1 MHLAV
6 TSLDSSNAVNLPIH
20 ADNQSPAPI
29 SQIPLSAF
37 NIKGITGTSEVL
49 VDNQL
54 VGSAVP
60 KLHWDLSDGATEYKI
75 TIFSDDLSGVVCPM
89 QVVSAVSVYQQQQAD
104 CNLTLNT
111 WYRANITAK
120 NSTNELAAANDFY
133 RFYVRSPPITLNIGL
148 TDLDGIIGSAMLTS
162 NVNHGVGS
170 GSGIYSGWATGI
182 GDFNGDGFSD
192 IAAGKRHDDLYVIYG
207 SASGIPHNL
216 DLSTMTAAQGF
227 YYTQAGRE
235 YWGSKISAVGDLD
248 KDGFDDFIVGA
259 PDDVNPLGTGTYKGS
274 VQIIYGR
281 ADHTLGLTTANIRTF
296 WDENHLGGNLY
307 PFGDFNGD
315 GWIDLFLGAG
325 ELGWS
330 DVNGS
335 HGYVYYGKS
344 SRFSGNTY
352 TNTLTSADGFAVN
365 DSTLV
370 SWQSTVAGA
379 NLNNDGKHDLLFGN
393 YDSTERVYAVFGNTG
408 MSDNFLLT
416 SVNGTNGFYITNG
429 QANSNFSFDIG
440 DAKDINGDGFDD
452 IIISAPYF
460 DAGGKNDRGAVY
472 VFFGGPQ
479 ALWNTDTDGVISTSQ
494 LNGTNGFVIY
504 GENAGDRLGDTLD
517 GIGDFNG
524 DGFND
529 ILITS
534 PGGDSVDNLVA
545 DVGRSYVIFGGE
557 VGIKGNSN
565 ANAIFD
571 LNDLDASSGIKYFG
585 NATYDIETG
594 SPAGD
599 VNNDGFADIILST
612 GSTAQADGQIFI
624 INGF

>member
-6 TSLDSSNAVNLPIH
+6 SSLDSNNSTLQPSSP
-20 ADNQSPAPI
+20 DNQNPTPTDEI
-29 SQIPLSAF
+29 TLGAF
-37 NIKGITGTSEVL
+37 GINGITGIAEVL

-60 KLHWDLSDGATEYKI
+60 KLHWDLSSGATEYKI
-75 TIFSDDLSGVVCPM
+75 TIFSDDASTIVCPETLIG
-89 QVVSAVSVYQQQQAD
+89 AVGVFQLQQAE
-104 CNLTLNT
+104 CNLTLNI
-111 WYRANITAK
+111 WYRAQIIAK
-120 NSTNELAAANDFY
+120 NSTKELLATNNLF
-133 RFYVRSPPITLNIGL
+133 RFYVRSPPVTLNIGL

-162 NVNHGVGS
+162 NVNHWVGS

-182 GDFNGDGFSD
+182 GDFNGDGYSD

-227 YYTQAGRE
+227 YYTQAGRD

-248 KDGFDDFIVGA
+248 KDGFDDFVVGA
-259 PDDVNPLGTGTYKGS
+259 PDDVNPLGTGYYKGS

-281 ADHTLGLTTANIRTF
+281 ADHTEGLATANIRTF

-335 HGYVYYGKS
+335 HGYVYYGKN

-352 TNTLTSADGFAVN
+352 TNNLTSVDGFAVN
-365 DSTLV
+365 DSSLV

-393 YDSTERVYAVFGNTG
+393 YDATERVYAVFGNSG

-416 SVNGTNGFYITNG
+416 SVDGTNGFYITNG

-472 VFFGGPQ
+472 VLFGGAQ
-479 ALWNTDTDGVISTSQ
+479 ALWLTDTDGVISTSQ

-504 GENAGDRLGDTLD
+504 GENAGDLLGDTLD

-534 PGGDSVDNLVA
+534 PGADSADNLIA
-545 DVGRSYVIFGGE
+545 DVGRSYVIFGGPL
-557 VGIKGNSN
+557 GIK
-565 ANAIFD
+565 ANTSANTIFD

-624 INGF
+624 IYGF